1 MTSWTPEA
9 QRHLDTVNRIFPAR
23 YRKWYDQV
31 GRWQVTDTLKKRS
44 VAVSADPVVAARK
57 TLASAR
63 LSLNDRNQPT
73 PEIEHRSVSLTFSV
87 EVWQ

>member
-31 GRWQVTDTLKKRS
+31 GRWQITDTLQQRW
-44 VAVSADPVVAARK
+44 VAVSADPVLAARK
-57 TLASAR
+57 ALTSAR
-63 LSLNDRNQPT
+63 SSLENRNRPT
-73 PEIEHRSVSLTFSV
+73 PEIEHRSVSLTFTV
-87 EVWQ
+87 EV